1 MSDICMCIERL
12 WPYWLLHWRT
22 QYYGLLTIIA
32 LYIGYLIT
40 FGCYLKAKWF
50 IVYLWKGTTTKCLV
64 NVFMG
69 KLRKGWSEGESL
81 RKSVCAVAWQDEVE
95 KLVFCGNE
103 GFYWQDHSENE
114 LLQWH
119 SYECNPV
126 GVLSFILFPPRL
138 ITVFCVNSC
147 TQLYTSFCSL
157 HHYTLAYLLFTV
169 YLIFCTS
176 PILVLSC
183 SSIFA
188 QLLYSFHTK

>member
-1 MSDICMCIERL
+1 MCIERL

-69 KLRKGWSEGESL
+69 NPRKGWSEREGL

-95 KLVFCGNE
+95 KVFFFFEEIRFFIGKNILKMNGCSDIPMSAIQLE
-103 GFYWQDHSENE
+103 YSVLYSSHHAW
-114 LLQWH
+114 LQC
-119 SYECNPV
+119 SVY
-126 GVLSFILFPPRL
+126 I
-138 ITVFCVNSC
+138 VNSY
-147 TQLYTSFCSL
+147 TQLYKSFWSL

-169 YLIFCTS
+169 SLIFCTS